1 MEKQTVSGL
10 FEKASSHLMVGP
22 PASGKTF
29 RLEQILRHR
38 RTLFVGGGDIANVVF
53 CYAAWQDIYDT
64 MQRDNIVTRWVNKMP
79 TQDEFVELV
88 EPYKDRG
95 GSIVVLDDFMGQ
107 INQTMVELVTV
118 LARHNNASIFLL
130 FQSLFPA
137 NPLARQIS
145 LNVKYIHVH
154 KNPRENAQLQ
164 FLARQLQ
171 PGDFK
176 WIVKAYHDTTKEPY
190 TSFLIDLQQQ
200 TPEVM
205 RFRTAYLPS
214 EKPMRAYVKKGGRL

>member
-1 MEKQTVSGL
+1 MSGL

-38 RTLFVGGGDIANVVF
+38 ETLFQGGSEIRNVVF
-53 CYAAWQDIYDT
+53 CYAAWQDIYET
-64 MQRDNIVTRWVNKMP
+64 MRRDKIVTRWVNKMP
-79 TQDEFVELV
+79 TRDEFVELV
-88 EPYKDRG
+88 EEHKDTG

-107 INQTMVELVTV
+107 INQTMVDLVTV

-145 LNVKYIHVH
+145 LNVKYIHAH
-154 KNPRENAQLQ
+154 KNPRENAQMQ

-171 PGDFK
+171 PEGYK
-176 WIVKAYHDTTKEPY
+176 WIVKAYHDATQKPY
-190 TSFLIDLQQQ
+190 SSFLIDLQQR
-200 TPEVM
+200 TPKEM
-205 RFRTAYLPS
+205 RFRTAYLPA
-214 EKPMRAYVKKGGRL
+214 EKPMRAYVKKESGI